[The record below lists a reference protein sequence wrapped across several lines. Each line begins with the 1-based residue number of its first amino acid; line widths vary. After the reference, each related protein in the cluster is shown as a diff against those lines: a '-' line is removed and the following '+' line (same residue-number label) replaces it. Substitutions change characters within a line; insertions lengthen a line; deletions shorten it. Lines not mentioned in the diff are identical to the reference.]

1 LCLFCGKFISK
12 LVEFDS
18 LAAEEVS
25 HLNANPG
32 GKERMED
39 LAKSDTWRV
48 FRIMAE
54 LVEGFEAL
62 NGIGPAVTIFG
73 SARQRPG
80 SPYYDKCV
88 RVAET
93 LARDGFAII
102 SGGGPGIMEA
112 ANRGAKNADGKSV
125 GLNIELPMEQTANAF
140 QDVRL
145 EFRYFFVRK
154 LMFVKYAV
162 GYVIFPGGFG
172 TMDELFEAL
181 TLIQTNKIRSFPVV
195 LVGGE
200 YWRGLIGW
208 MKQAMLAMGNVDP
221 GDLDLVHIVEDPEEV
236 CAIINRRYQDR
247 ISSIDMDR
255 RDKDRR
261 GI

>member
-1 LCLFCGKFISK
+1 
-12 LVEFDS
+12 
-18 LAAEEVS
+18 
-25 HLNANPG
+25 
-32 GKERMED
+32 MED

-73 SARQRPG
+73 SARLQPG
-80 SPYYDKCV
+80 SSYYNKCLK
-88 RVAET
+88 VAEN
-93 LARDGFAII
+93 LAKEGFAVI

-112 ANRGAKNADGKSV
+112 ANKGAQNASGVSV
-125 GLNIELPMEQTANAF
+125 GLNIELPMEQMPNQF
-140 QDVRL
+140 QDVRV

-181 TLIQTNKIRSFPVV
+181 TLIQTKKIRSFPVV
-195 LVGGE
+195 LVGKN
-200 YWRGLIGW
+200 YWDGLIGW
-208 MKQAMLAMGNVDP
+208 IRQTMLADGNISP
-221 GDLDLVHIVEDPEEV
+221 EDLDLMHIVDEPEEV
-236 CAIINRRYQDR
+236 CAIINKRYKDR
-247 ISSIDMDR
+247 MSGIHKDR
-255 RDKDRR
+255 RDRTRK
-261 GI
+261 GV

>member
-1 LCLFCGKFISK
+1 
-12 LVEFDS
+12 
-18 LAAEEVS
+18 
-25 HLNANPG
+25 
-32 GKERMED
+32 MED

-73 SARQRPG
+73 SARLKPD
-80 SPYYDKCV
+80 SPYYKKCLKV
-88 RVAET
+88 SEH
-93 LARDGFAII
+93 LAKSGFAVI

-112 ANRGAKNADGKSV
+112 ANKGAQNGSGISV
-125 GLNIELPMEQTANAF
+125 GLNIELPLEQSANAF
-140 QDVRL
+140 QDVKV

-181 TLIQTNKIRSFPVV
+181 TLIQTRKIRSFPVV
-195 LVGGE
+195 LVGRQ
-200 YWRGLIGW
+200 YWAGLIDW
-208 MKQAMLAMGNVDP
+208 MRSTVQGMGNIDA
-221 GDLDLVHIVEDPEEV
+221 GDLDLFHVVEEPEEV
-236 CAIINRRYQDR
+236 CEIISRRY
-247 ISSIDMDR
+247 
-255 RDKDRR
+255 KDRTAAFPSDKR
-261 GI
+261 ASHRKGV

>member
-1 LCLFCGKFISK
+1 
-12 LVEFDS
+12 
-18 LAAEEVS
+18 
-25 HLNANPG
+25 
-32 GKERMED
+32 MED

-73 SARQRPG
+73 SSRLQPE
-80 SPYYDKCV
+80 SPYYSKCLT
-88 RVAET
+88 VAENM
-93 LARDGFAII
+93 AKEGFAVI

-112 ANRGAKNADGKSV
+112 ANKGAQKASGISV
-125 GLNIELPMEQTANAF
+125 GLNIELPLEQMPNQF

-181 TLIQTNKIRSFPVV
+181 TLIQTGKIRSFPVV
-195 LVGGE
+195 LVGRE
-200 YWRGLIGW
+200 YWSGLIGW
-208 MKQAMLAMGNVDP
+208 LRQTMLSDGNISP
-221 GDLDLVHIVEDPEEV
+221 EDLDLMHVVDEPDEV
-236 CAIINRRYQDR
+236 CAIISKRYKDR
-247 ISSIDMDR
+247 VSGIHRDR
-255 RDKDRR
+255 RDKARK
-261 GI
+261 GV

>member
-1 LCLFCGKFISK
+1 L
-12 LVEFDS
+12 
-18 LAAEEVS
+18 
-25 HLNANPG
+25 
-32 GKERMED
+32 KEGENSMED

-73 SARQRPG
+73 SARLQPG
-80 SPYYDKCV
+80 SPYYDKCL
-88 RVAET
+88 RVSES
-93 LARDGFAII
+93 LAKDGFAVI

-112 ANRGAKNADGKSV
+112 ANRGAQNASGVSV
-125 GLNIELPMEQTANAF
+125 GLNIELPMEQTPNSY

-181 TLIQTNKIRSFPVV
+181 TLIQTKKIRSFPVV
-195 LVGGE
+195 LVGRD
-200 YWRGLIGW
+200 YWQGMIEW
-208 MKQAMLAMGNVDP
+208 MKKTVLEFGNISPEDI
-221 GDLDLVHIVEDPEEV
+221 DLMHIVDEPEEA
-236 CAIINRRYQDR
+236 CAIINKRYKDR
-247 ISSIDMDR
+247 VSGIHRDR
-255 RDKDRR
+255 RNKAKK
-261 GI
+261 GV